1 MMNIKLNPLW
11 SKTVL
16 VITFSFLLLL
26 SSYVLLD
33 PDGSSKNLSNIYNF
47 FATNFESF
55 FLYFGFGVLLILI
68 FVGISSAGSK
78 KIILEGRKDYS
89 YFSWYSMLFATGMGA
104 ALLYWST
111 YEWLVY
117 YTDPIVLAPVAQL
130 DGEEQLLLKARSYP
144 LFHWTFTGWAL
155 YILPTVAFVFSLMKN
170 SNTPL
175 TFSGILLK
183 KQSGP
188 IRIILDIFF
197 IGAILTG
204 AGVGLALSFPLL
216 SAAISKLFNIN
227 QSLYLDFLMLFICMC
242 VVAISVYRGLQNGI
256 KKLSNFNIIL
266 VIIFLFLIL
275 ITGPTKYIIFNTLES
290 FSYVIKN
297 YFSLSLTKSKYS
309 LDWTVFYWAWY
320 IALAPAVGAF
330 IVNISNNKTVRELIF
345 GAIIVG
351 SLGCIFHIGVLSNI
365 SIYFYENAILDA
377 PKIYEDGSLTSHAL
391 VVETISSLNFGLVF
405 LIIFAIIAVV
415 FLCTTYDSLS
425 YILATAS
432 MKNFKDKPTRSLRVF
447 FAIILMIQ
455 PALIMFMGGKDS
467 FMWLLVV
474 ISVPLMVIYIFLI
487 LSIFKNAIKFKK
499 S

>member
-68 FVGISSAGSK
+68 FVGVSSAGSK

-117 YTDPIVLAPVAQL
+117 YTDPIV
-130 DGEEQLLLKARSYP
+130 GEEKSLLKARSYP

-216 SAAISKLFNIN
+216 SAALSKLLNIN

-242 VVAISVYRGLQNGI
+242 IVAISVYRGLQNGI

-391 VVETISSLNFGLVF
+391 VVETISSLNFGLIF

-432 MKNFKDKPTRSLRVF
+432 MKNFKDKPSRNLRVF